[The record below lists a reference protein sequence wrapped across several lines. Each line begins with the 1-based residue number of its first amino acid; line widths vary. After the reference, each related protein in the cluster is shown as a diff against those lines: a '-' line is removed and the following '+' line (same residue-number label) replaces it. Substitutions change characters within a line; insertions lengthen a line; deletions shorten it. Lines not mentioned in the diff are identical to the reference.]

1 MAVELKYGD
10 SGTLQIDVPADS
22 ILVDF
27 STPRGVPLDD
37 PAAAVAAAVSAPLDF
52 PRLQDATVPGDR
64 IVLAVDRGVPQ
75 MPAVVAGVILTLIE
89 GAAQPSDLEVVLA
102 AGADEAGQ
110 DPRSELPESLR
121 NAMTV
126 SHHDPNDRESLS
138 YLAAS
143 KEGNPIYF
151 NRTIGNAD
159 VVLPISTLRLDQALG
174 YAGVHGGLYPT
185 FSDDATQKRYRAPSS
200 SDWSALRRRRCEEA
214 EEAAWALGVQF
225 TIQVAPGA
233 CNTLLHVLAGDSQAV
248 AKRGQELCVA
258 AWFHEPPQR
267 ANLVVAAIEGGADQ
281 QTWENFGRALFAAS
295 QAVNDGGAIVIC
307 SSLRCRPG
315 PALQRLM
322 GMRDYGSLLH
332 ELRRDR
338 SVDATPAALLAE
350 ALERVQVF
358 LLSDLDEASVEDLG
372 VGHVG
377 SSEQLER
384 LSRQFDSCI
393 LLGNAQHAFLATPA
407 GSRSGS

>member
-10 SGTLQIDVPADS
+10 AGTLLIDVPAEAF
-22 ILVDF
+22 LVDF
-27 STPRGVPLDD
+27 SKPRGFPLDD

-52 PRLQDATVPGDR
+52 PRLQDATIPGDS

-75 MPAVVAGVILTLIE
+75 MPAVVAGVIHTLVE
-89 GAAQPSDLEVVLA
+89 GGVLPSNLEIVLA
-102 AGADEAGQ
+102 ASLDEVTE
-110 DPRSELPESLR
+110 DPLSELPESLR
-121 NAMTV
+121 SEIQV
-126 SHHDPNDRESLS
+126 SRHDAHDRESLA

-143 KEGNPIYF
+143 KDAHPIYF
-151 NRTIGNAD
+151 NRKLGDAD

-174 YAGVHGGLYPT
+174 YAGVYTGLYPT
-185 FSDDATQKRYRAPSS
+185 FADDATQKRYRAPSS
-200 SDWSALRRRRCEEA
+200 SDWSAHRRRRCEEA

-225 TIQVAPGA
+225 TIQVAPGPG
-233 CNTLLHVLAGDSQAV
+233 NSLLHVLAGDSRAV

-267 ANLVVAAIEGGADQ
+267 ADLVIAAIEGGPEQ
-281 QTWENFGRALFAAS
+281 QTWENFGRALFAAT
-295 QAVNDGGAIVIC
+295 QAVNDNGSIAIC
-307 SSLRCRPG
+307 TSLRCRPG
-315 PALQRLM
+315 AALQRLA
-322 GMRDYGSLLH
+322 GMRDSESLLH

-350 ALERVQVF
+350 ALERYQVF
-358 LLSDLDEASVEDLG
+358 LLSDLDEESVEDLG

-377 SSEQLER
+377 NSEQLER

-393 LLGNAQHAFLATPA
+393 VLGNAQHAFLATPVE
-407 GSRSGS
+407 

>member
-1 MAVELKYGD
+1 MTVELKYGD
-10 SGTLQIDVPADS
+10 SGTLQFEVPVDA

-27 STPRGVPLDD
+27 SSPRGVPLDD
-37 PAAAVAAAVSAPLDF
+37 PAAAVAAAVSAPLAF
-52 PRLQDATVPGDR
+52 PRLQDATIPGDH
-64 IVLAVDRGVPQ
+64 IVLAVDRGIPQ
-75 MPAVVAGVILTLIE
+75 MPSVVAAVVHTLLE
-89 GAAQPSDLEVVLA
+89 GCAAASDLEIVLA
-102 AGADEAGQ
+102 VGADEYSE
-110 DPRSELPESLR
+110 DPLAELPEAIRSSI
-121 NAMTV
+121 TV
-126 SHHDPNDRESLS
+126 SRHNPYNRESLS

-143 KEGNPIYF
+143 KEGKPIYF
-151 NRTIGNAD
+151 SRTLGDAD

-225 TIQVAPGA
+225 TIQIAPGPG
-233 CNTLLHVLAGDSQAV
+233 NTVLHVLAGDSQAV
-248 AKRGQELCVA
+248 AKRGQELCTA

-267 ANLVVAAIEGGADQ
+267 ADLVVAAIEGGPDQ
-281 QTWENFGRALFAAS
+281 QTWENFGRALFAAT

-315 PALQRLM
+315 AALQRLT
-322 GMRDYGSLLH
+322 GMRDSESLLH

-338 SVDATPAALLAE
+338 TPDATPAALLAE
-350 ALERVQVF
+350 ALERVKVF
-358 LLSDLDEASVEDLG
+358 LLSDLEEDAVEDLG
-372 VGHVG
+372 VAHVG
-377 SSEQLER
+377 STEQVER
-384 LSRQFDSCI
+384 LSRQYASCI

-407 GSRSGS
+407 E

>member
-27 STPRGVPLDD
+27 SLPRGVPLDD

-52 PRLQDATVPGDR
+52 PRLQEATVPGDR
-64 IVLAVDRGVPQ
+64 IVLAVDRGLPQ
-75 MPAVVAGVILTLIE
+75 MPAVVAGVIHSLLE
-89 GAAQPSDLEVVLA
+89 GNASADEIEVVLA
-102 AGADEAGQ
+102 VGADAASRDPLAEL
-110 DPRSELPESLR
+110 PRSLR
-121 NAMTV
+121 SMVSV
-126 SHHDPNDRESLS
+126 SHHNANDRESLS

-151 NRTIGNAD
+151 NRSIGDAD

-185 FSDDATQKRYRAPSS
+185 FSDEATQRRYRAPSS
-200 SDWSALRRRRCEEA
+200 NDWAAHRRRRCEEA

-225 TIQVAPGA
+225 TIQVAPGPGDS
-233 CNTLLHVLAGDSQAV
+233 LLHILAGDSRAV
-248 AKRGQELCVA
+248 AKRGQELCFA
-258 AWFHEPPQR
+258 AWFHQPPHR
-267 ANLVVAAIEGGADQ
+267 ANLVVATIEGDAEQ

-315 PALQRLM
+315 AALQRLTA
-322 GMRDYGSLLH
+322 MRDYDSLLH

-358 LLSDLDEASVEDLG
+358 LLSDLDEEAVEDLG

-377 SSEQLER
+377 STEQLER

-407 GSRSGS
+407 E

>member
-1 MAVELKYGD
+1 MPIELKYGD
-10 SGTLQIDVPADS
+10 SGTLQLDIPSDS

-27 STPRGVPLDD
+27 SKPRGIPLDD
-37 PAAAVAAAVSAPLDF
+37 PVAAVAAAVSAPLEF
-52 PRLQDATVPGDR
+52 PRLQDATIPGDR

-75 MPAVVAGVILTLIE
+75 MPAVVAGVIHTLVEGGAEATDIE
-89 GAAQPSDLEVVLA
+89 IVLA
-102 AGADEAGQ
+102 ADTDDHQAPE
-110 DPRSELPESLR
+110 DPLAELSETLR
-121 NAMTV
+121 NSVTV
-126 SHHDPNDRESLS
+126 SRHDPHNRESLA

-143 KEGNPIYF
+143 KEGSPIYF
-151 NRTIGNAD
+151 NRTIGDAD

-200 SDWSALRRRRCEEA
+200 TDWSALRRRRCEEA

-233 CNTLLHVLAGDSQAV
+233 GNTLLHVLAGDSRAV

-258 AWFHEPPQR
+258 AWFHQPPQR
-267 ANLVVAAIEGGADQ
+267 ANLVVAAIEGGPIQ

-315 PALQRLM
+315 AALQRLT
-322 GMRDYGSLLH
+322 GMRDYDSLLH
-332 ELRRDR
+332 ELRRER
-338 SVDATPAALLAE
+338 SIDATPAALLAE

-358 LLSDLDEASVEDLG
+358 LLSDLDEESVEDLG
-372 VGHVG
+372 VAHVG
-377 SSEQLER
+377 STDQVER
-384 LSRQFDSCI
+384 LSRQYDSCI
-393 LLGNAQHAFLATPA
+393 LLGNAQHAFLATPVE
-407 GSRSGS
+407 

>member
-10 SGTLQIDVPADS
+10 SGTLQIDVPANS
-22 ILVDF
+22 VLVDF

-37 PAAAVAAAVSAPLDF
+37 PAAAVAAAVSAPLEF

-64 IVLAVDRGVPQ
+64 VVLAVDRGVPQ
-75 MPAVVAGVILTLIE
+75 MPAVVAGVIHALVE
-89 GAAQPSDLEVVLA
+89 GSARPSDLEVVLA
-102 AGADEAGQ
+102 VGADESHQ
-110 DPRSELPESLR
+110 DPLAALPESLR
-121 NAMTV
+121 NAITV

-151 NRTIGNAD
+151 NRTLGNAD

-233 CNTLLHVLAGDSQAV
+233 GNTLLHVLAGDSQAV
-248 AKRGQELCVA
+248 AKRGQELCTA
-258 AWFHEPPQR
+258 AWFHQPAQR

-322 GMRDYGSLLH
+322 GMRDYDSLLH
-332 ELRRDR
+332 ELRRER

-377 SSEQLER
+377 STEQLER

-407 GSRSGS
+407 E

>member
-10 SGTLQIDVPADS
+10 SGTLLIDVPANS

-37 PAAAVAAAVSAPLDF
+37 PVAAVAAAVSAPLDF
-52 PRLQDATVPGDR
+52 PRLQDSTVPGDR

-75 MPAVVAGVILTLIE
+75 MPAVVAGVIHSLIE
-89 GAAQPSDLEVVLA
+89 GGTDPSDLEVVLA
-102 AGADEAGQ
+102 VRAEEAGE
-110 DPRSELPESLR
+110 DPLAALPESVR
-121 NAMTV
+121 ASITV
-126 SHHDPNDRESLS
+126 SHHDPNDRESLA

-151 NRTIGNAD
+151 NRTIGDAD
-159 VVLPISTLRLDQALG
+159 VVLPISTLRLDMALG

-233 CNTLLHVLAGDSQAV
+233 GNTLLHVLAGDSQAV

-258 AWFHEPPQR
+258 AWFHQPPQR

-295 QAVNDGGAIVIC
+295 QAVNDGGAIAIC

-315 PALQRLM
+315 AALQRLV
-322 GMRDYGSLLH
+322 GMRDYDSLLH

-358 LLSDLDEASVEDLG
+358 LLSDLDEAAVEDLG

-377 SSEQLER
+377 STEQLER

-393 LLGNAQHAFLATPA
+393 LLGNAQHAFLATPVE
-407 GSRSGS
+407 